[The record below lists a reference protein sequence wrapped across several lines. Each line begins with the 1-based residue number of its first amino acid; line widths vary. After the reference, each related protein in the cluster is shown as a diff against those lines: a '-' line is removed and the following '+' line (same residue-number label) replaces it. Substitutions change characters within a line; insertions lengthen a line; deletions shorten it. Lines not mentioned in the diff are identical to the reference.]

1 MFHGTG
7 SCLILF
13 PCFPLET
20 DEAAEECG
28 NYCNDGNRCCEGLY
42 KRDLFR
48 KGEEQCE
55 QKSADDALNQSF
67 EDVVHVIHC
76 FSFQSA

>member
-20 DEAAEECG
+20 DEAAEECR
-28 NYCNDGNRCCEGLY
+28 NYCNDGSRCCEGLN
-42 KRDLFR
+42 KCDIFC

-55 QKSADDALNQSF
+55 QKSADDALDQSF
-67 EDVVHVIHC
+67 EDAVHVIHC